1 MNRGSYLRSY
11 LKGDVLYNF
20 YLHRDIYISFAK
32 KSGSPTKINDELAQ
46 QMLERGFITDGQ
58 KAAYEEKVCRSFDD
72 LSAHDDSTVE
82 EVYRHIHS
90 LRREMLGVNALEQIR
105 ECLRQQGVEFTAGPV
120 DQTAKKQDLVQKS
133 SRVIFVLQQPELY
146 GLMRRELEN
155 AQKLGKEIYIVA
167 SPRQGDDLP
176 SRQTLEQWFG
186 GLDGI
191 HYLQD
196 TDRQLQDACLLY
208 YGEEGL
214 LRCRALACDAVVT
227 ATPKGYYAQ
236 AVVNQL
242 GVSRGCVVYIPRG
255 FDITRYVG
263 LKTKTQLSYW
273 QLSRLWQDF
282 GDSIYALTPEQLYRA
297 YPAYF
302 INIYENGSHC
312 PEAAAGYPIRIA
324 AGEDA
329 TRFEQ
334 LREQAITDYL
344 GSLENV
350 DFVSAYFDENL
361 KRSPICWDAG
371 QKQPGILV
379 QSVKVKKAQGSQ
391 VISCGKGTTPR
402 QKFAALGLPGT
413 GIVSNFLFF
422 LTPKLGVLYND
433 LRADRPYE
441 QADVMA
447 GHLDYMLAYRDG
459 KRVETFPLFRKTCIA
474 MKENGEFM
482 FFNFR
487 LGGGK
492 ITLADTTVSWG
503 KENVDTGKG
512 DVQVYTPY
520 YSMPDADADRA
531 TYRKAVGAG
540 RVNLVILQDRLA
552 VLRNAD
558 VILPSV
564 GAVISLDQTQGQA
577 LIDRLGLHEMA
588 DGYYDTGALELTI
601 TLDPPES
608 VSKEDWAQIKW
619 AYGGGLSLI
628 LDGEG
633 LCDGDHMDDWFARE
647 GWKSP
652 LSRQTQESTLHQL
665 VKHPRTA
672 IGTTADGSLV
682 ILVYSGRTWRSTGAD
697 YREMISIARQLYP
710 DIRCLMNVDGGG
722 SAMLGMVH
730 EGSFM
735 ELSCPSTSTGSTVGM
750 VRPVNTVLYI
760 PAQ

>member
-1 MNRGSYLRSY
+1 MNRGSYLRGY

-20 YLHRDIYISFAK
+20 YLHRDIYVSFAK
-32 KSGSPTKINDELAQ
+32 KSGSPTKITDGLAQ
-46 QMLERGFITDGQ
+46 QMLDRGFITAGQ
-58 KAAYEEKVCRSFDD
+58 KADYDEEVCRSFDD
-72 LSAHDDSTVE
+72 LSAYDNSTVE

-90 LRREMLGVNALEQIR
+90 IRQEILGVEAIEQVR
-105 ECLRQQGVEFTAGPV
+105 AYMQRQGAEFTAGPI
-120 DQTAKKQDLVQKS
+120 DQSAKKQALVQKS
-133 SRVIFVLQQPELY
+133 KRVILVLQQPEY
-146 GLMRRELEN
+146 FGQMCRDLEY
-155 AQKLGKEIYIVA
+155 ARQLEKEIYMVV
-167 SPRQGDDLP
+167 SSRQGDDLP
-176 SRQTLEQWFG
+176 SRQIVERWLGEHRDIRYMEQ
-186 GLDGI
+186 I
-191 HYLQD
+191 
-196 TDRQLQDACLLY
+196 DRDLQDACLLY

-214 LRCRALACDAVVT
+214 LRCRGLACDAVVT
-227 ATPKGYYAQ
+227 AIPKGYYAQ

-273 QLSRLWQDF
+273 QLSRLWQDH
-282 GDSIYALTPEQLYRA
+282 GDGIYDLTPEELYRT

-312 PEAAAGYPIRIA
+312 PEAAAGYPIRVET
-324 AGEDA
+324 GEDA

-334 LREQAITDYL
+334 LREDAITDYL

-361 KRSPICWDAG
+361 EKKPICWDAEK
-371 QKQPGILV
+371 KQPGILV

-459 KRVETFPLFRKTCIA
+459 KRMETFPLFRKTCIA
-474 MKENGEFM
+474 MKENGEFL

-492 ITLADTTVSWG
+492 ITLADATISWE

-512 DVQVYTPY
+512 AVQVYTPY
-520 YSMPDADADRA
+520 YSLPDADADRA
-531 TYRKAVGAG
+531 TYRKEVGVG
-540 RVNLVILQDRLA
+540 RVNLVILQDKIC
-552 VLRNAD
+552 VLRQGN

-564 GAVISLDQTQGQA
+564 GAVISLEKTQGQA

-588 DGYYDTGALELTI
+588 DGYYDVSGLELTI

-608 VSKEDWAQIKW
+608 VGEDDWAQIKW
-619 AYGGGLSLI
+619 TYGGGLSLI

-633 LCDGDHMDDWFARE
+633 LCDGDHMEDWFTRE
-647 GWKSP
+647 GWMSP
-652 LSRQTQESTLHQL
+652 LSRQTQESSLHQL

>member
-1 MNRGSYLRSY
+1 MDRGSYLRSY

-20 YLHRDIYISFAK
+20 YLHRDVYISFAK
-32 KSGSPTKINDELAQ
+32 KSGSPTKITDELVQ
-46 QMLERGFITDGQ
+46 QMLLQGLITAGQ

-72 LSAHDDSTVE
+72 LSAHDGSTVE
-82 EVYRHIHS
+82 QVYRHIHS
-90 LRREMLGVNALEQIR
+90 IRQESFGAEALEQVR
-105 ECLRQQGVEFTAGPV
+105 DHLRRQGVDFTAGPI
-120 DQTAKKQDLVQKS
+120 DQSAIKQALVTKS
-133 SRVIFVLQQPELY
+133 KRVIFLLQQPEY
-146 GLMRRELEN
+146 YELMRRDLET
-155 AQKLGKEIYIVA
+155 ARQLKKEIYIEV
-167 SPRQGDDLP
+167 SPEAGEDLP
-176 SRQTLEQWFG
+176 TRQVMEKWLGDHE
-186 GLDGI
+186 DI
-191 HYLQD
+191 HFSETVELGMAD
-196 TDRQLQDACLLY
+196 TCLLY

-214 LRCRALACDAVVT
+214 LRCRNLTADAVVT
-227 ATPKGYYAQ
+227 AIPKGYFAS
-236 AVVNQL
+236 AVTNQL
-242 GVSRGCVVYIPRG
+242 GVRRGCVVYIPRG

-273 QLSRLWQDF
+273 QLAMLWKDH
-282 GDSIYALTPEQLYRA
+282 GNGIYQLTPEQLYQT
-297 YPAYF
+297 YPGYF
-302 INIYENGSHC
+302 INIYENGEHC
-312 PEAAAGYPIRIA
+312 PEAAAEYPIRVE
-324 AGEDA
+324 AGEDMS
-329 TRFEQ
+329 RFEQ
-334 LREQAITDYL
+334 LREAAITEYL

-361 KRSPICWDAG
+361 ESKSICWDAG
-371 QKQPGILV
+371 KKQPGILV
-379 QSVKVKKAQGSQ
+379 QSVKVKKAQDSQ

-402 QKFAALGLPGT
+402 QKFARLGLPGT

-474 MKENGEFM
+474 MKENGEFL

-492 ITLADTTVSWG
+492 IALADTQLSWE

-512 DVQVYTPY
+512 AVQVYTPY
-520 YSMPDADADRA
+520 YSLPDAEADRA
-531 TYRKAVGAG
+531 TYRKTVGEG
-540 RVNLVILQDRLA
+540 RVNLVILQDKLS
-552 VLRNAD
+552 VLRTGD

-564 GAVISLDQTQGQA
+564 GVVISLEKAQGQA
-577 LIDRLGLHEMA
+577 LIDRLGLQPLA

-601 TLDPPES
+601 DLDPPGS
-608 VSKEDWAQIKW
+608 VSKEDWTQLKW
-619 AYGGGLSLI
+619 AYGGGLSLV

-633 LCDGDHMDDWFARE
+633 LCDGDHMDDWFTRE
-647 GWKSP
+647 GWMSP
-652 LSRQTQESTLHQL
+652 LSRQTQESSLHL
-665 VKHPRTA
+665 LAKHPRTA

-730 EGSFM
+730 AGSFM